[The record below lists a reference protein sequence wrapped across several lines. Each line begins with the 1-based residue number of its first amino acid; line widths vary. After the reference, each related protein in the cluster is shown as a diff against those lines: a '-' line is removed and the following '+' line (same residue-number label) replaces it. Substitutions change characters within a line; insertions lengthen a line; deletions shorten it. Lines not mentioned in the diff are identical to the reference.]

1 MHTGV
6 VDGRNINRTEKK
18 VLDSKKIPK
27 NLSQT
32 A

>member
-1 MHTGV
+1 
-6 VDGRNINRTEKK
+6 VDGRNIDRTEKK
-18 VLDSKKIPK
+18 VLDSKKMSK